1 MTLVLG
7 RVSGRRATDWGTWTW
22 FLHVEGRGCS
32 ATPDRC
38 RLREHLMSGH
48 ALDNLLPL
56 DVAVFQ
62 VGSGSEEAS
71 VRNRGMDGRRCSSSQ
86 NGSRPERGASWR
98 VSITGPRWRP
108 LSWGNAV
115 HVGIFQAR
123 RSPARW
129 PR

>member
-56 DVAVFQ
+56 DVAVFPA
-62 VGSGSEEAS
+62 GSGSEEAS
-71 VRNRGMDGRRCSSSQ
+71 VCATEVWMEGEAARARMGVAPSVAR
-86 NGSRPERGASWR
+86 RGASR
-98 VSITGPRWRP
+98 SR
-108 LSWGNAV
+108 
-115 HVGIFQAR
+115 AR
-123 RSPARW
+123 DGAH
-129 PR
+129 